1 MANIY
6 KNAQFDL
13 DSTGVVDVYIVPSNS
28 RAIVQNIHTANVG
41 AGNTEIKAFV
51 YDNSVATAFQFAEH
65 TVNAGNSRALVKSIH
80 VYNEGAGDAVVTIK
94 INSNNVDYFY
104 NKKTIAADA
113 THEFIINVLILQE
126 NDKLKMLS
134 DITGPDVTISL
145 LEINREDT

>member
-6 KNAQFDL
+6 KKVNDDL
-13 DSTGVVDVYIVPSNS
+13 ITNTQKDVYTVP
-28 RAIVQNIHTANVG
+28 
-41 AGNTEIKAFV
+41 
-51 YDNSVATAFQFAEH
+51 
-65 TVNAGNSRALVKSIH
+65 GNSRALVKSIH